1 MAKAHSKN
9 IGYSSYKM
17 RRVINQIRSKSVFE
31 AKLQLN
37 LLGTPLAKEI
47 LKMSNYGKHP
57 VKYNNQLK
65 MELGDVLY
73 SIITIA
79 NVFEID
85 LDEALNKVLE
95 KYQKRV
101 VKESPSSNND

>member
-17 RRVINQIRSKSVFE
+17 RRVIDQIRSKSVFE

-47 LKMSNYGKHP
+47 LKIPEWIPMGAGL
-57 VKYNNQLK
+57 VKVLSAK
-65 MELGDVLY
+65 MEDGKPM
-73 SIITIA
+73 S
-79 NVFEID
+79 
-85 LDEALNKVLE
+85 
-95 KYQKRV
+95 
-101 VKESPSSNND
+101 